1 MAQESSMKR
10 LLLCVLVWFADAAKR
25 PCDDPPPVTIDRL
38 LPCRPLVPPSGTHVA
53 HHHAACACLH
63 CAHMRHVPPVGGP
76 HHRTIGCQVPA
87 TPPPI
92 AARAPAKTPVP
103 ANATAG
109 AARAPRAP
117 RNLAIGAIGAASTD
131 EDFRRAPNMV
141 SRFQGLQHQMDIV
154 IATREQAA
162 RQESMLDHMLTT
174 VQNYVSGFAEH
185 VSPSASSSSSAAPAA
200 NAFGAGVPAVG
211 ARVLAPLPAF
221 VFGAWKNQPP
231 ACYPT
236 PPPPP
241 PAIVIPRYSNQAGA
255 LVKKPRT
262 RFETIADEAIAGEAT
277 AISADAGSEPP
288 SPRPYLE
295 ACLTCG
301 SHNCVC
307 PGVDCHFAAAY
318 VETVETQAN
327 ETQLAVNAVIDVIDL
342 APPQTQP
349 PDESEDFVHDG
360 QLPDSPDSSQNI
372 D

>member
-1 MAQESSMKR
+1 MKR

-154 IATREQAA
+154 IAMREQAA

-211 ARVLAPLPAF
+211 ARVLAPLPA
-221 VFGAWKNQPP
+221 VAFGAWKNQPP
-231 ACYPT
+231 LGQPGSACYPT

-241 PAIVIPRYSNQAGA
+241 AIEEPRYSKQAAA

-262 RFETIADEAIAGEAT
+262 RFETIADEQTDQCMETGVDAPPVGEAIAGEAT
-277 AISADAGSEPP
+277 A
-288 SPRPYLE
+288 
-295 ACLTCG
+295 
-301 SHNCVC
+301 
-307 PGVDCHFAAAY
+307 AAY
-318 VETVETQAN
+318 VETQAN
-327 ETQLAVNAVIDVIDL
+327 ETQLAVNAVIDL
-342 APPQTQP
+342 APDTQP
-349 PDESEDFVHDG
+349 PAESEDFVHDG
-360 QLPDSPDSSQNI
+360 QLPDSSQNI

>member
-1 MAQESSMKR
+1 MKR

-109 AARAPRAP
+109 AARAPR
-117 RNLAIGAIGAASTD
+117 NLAIGAASTD

-141 SRFQGLQHQMDIV
+141 SRIQALQHQMDTV
-154 IATREQAA
+154 IATRVQTA
-162 RQESMLDHMLTT
+162 RQEHVLDYMLTT
-174 VQNYVSGFAEH
+174 MSNYVSGFAEH

-262 RFETIADEAIAGEAT
+262 RFETIADEQTDQCMETGVDAPPVGEAIAGEAT
-277 AISADAGSEPP
+277 A
-288 SPRPYLE
+288 
-295 ACLTCG
+295 
-301 SHNCVC
+301 
-307 PGVDCHFAAAY
+307 AAY
-318 VETVETQAN
+318 VETQAN
-327 ETQLAVNAVIDVIDL
+327 ETQLAVNAVIDL
-342 APPQTQP
+342 APDTQP
-349 PDESEDFVHDG
+349 PAASEDFVNDG
-360 QLPDSPDSSQNI
+360 QLPDESQNI